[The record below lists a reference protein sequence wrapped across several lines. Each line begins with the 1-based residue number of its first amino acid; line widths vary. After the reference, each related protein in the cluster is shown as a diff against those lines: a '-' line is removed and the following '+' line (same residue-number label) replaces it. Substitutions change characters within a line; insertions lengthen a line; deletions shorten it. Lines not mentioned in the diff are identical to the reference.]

1 MRIAVVT
8 PHTLLNLG
16 LKHLFQR
23 YFDVAPALYNR
34 AEDFFDDTPE
44 QFDAYLLFADTVL
57 RYSDF
62 FLPRKSRIMLLTAHG
77 DQSVESFAP
86 TLPIDEE
93 KECLL
98 EFHSRHGLEQLRAGF
113 GFNCDSRI
121 QLNDHLPRRTAARA
135 AWLDSSILEL
145 QLCCYETSF
154 REVFRIDF
162 SSTDQPLTGS
172 CRFNTFRNPF
182 LPDLRT
188 KGNGR

>member
-98 EFHSRHGLEQLRAGF
+98 ERIEQFVEQIDRQAESLPQELSPRETEVLKLVAKGFMNKEIADLLHIKESTSASQLHRAKAILRDEI
-113 GFNCDSRI
+113 NRYNRS
-121 QLNDHLPRRTAARA
+121 
-135 AWLDSSILEL
+135 
-145 QLCCYETSF
+145 
-154 REVFRIDF
+154 
-162 SSTDQPLTGS
+162 
-172 CRFNTFRNPF
+172 NT
-182 LPDLRT
+182 
-188 KGNGR
+188 

>member
-23 YFDVAPALYNR
+23 YFDVTPALYNR

-44 QFDAYLLFADTVL
+44 QFDAYLLFADAVL
-57 RYSDF
+57 QYSDF

-93 KECLL
+93 KESLL
-98 EFHSRHGLEQLRAGF
+98 ERLERFVEQLGRQAESLPQELSPRETEVLKLVAKGF
-113 GFNCDSRI
+113 MNKEIAD
-121 QLNDHLPRRTAARA
+121 QLNISINTVLSHRKNLTAK
-135 AWLDSSILEL
+135 LGIKTVSGL
-145 QLCCYETSF
+145 SF
-154 REVFRIDF
+154 YAMMNGYISDID
-162 SSTDQPLTGS
+162 
-172 CRFNTFRNPF
+172 N
-182 LPDLRT
+182 
-188 KGNGR
+188 K

>member
-62 FLPRKSRIMLLTAHG
+62 FLPRKSRIMLLTAHS

-98 EFHSRHGLEQLRAGF
+98 ERIEQFVEQIDRQAESLPQELSPRETEVLKLVAKGF
-113 GFNCDSRI
+113 MNKEIAD
-121 QLNDHLPRRTAARA
+121 QLNISINTVLSHRKNLTAK
-135 AWLDSSILEL
+135 LGIKTVSGL
-145 QLCCYETSF
+145 SF
-154 REVFRIDF
+154 YAMMNGYISDID
-162 SSTDQPLTGS
+162 
-172 CRFNTFRNPF
+172 N
-182 LPDLRT
+182 
-188 KGNGR
+188 K